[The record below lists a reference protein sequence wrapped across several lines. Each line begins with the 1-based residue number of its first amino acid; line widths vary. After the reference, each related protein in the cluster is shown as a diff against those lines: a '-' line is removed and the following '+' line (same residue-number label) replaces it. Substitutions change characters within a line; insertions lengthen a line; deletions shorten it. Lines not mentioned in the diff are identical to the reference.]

1 MAELVVTG
9 WLRPQLRMDRQELER
24 CRQRWEDIEEM
35 HGWHA
40 CRSTDCSDCE
50 VYREYLEMV
59 EDDVKAIQDRARS
72 AVALTA
78 CCRDGSPAVALRAAA
93 EQRREEERN
102 HNNFMMDFENYVLSK
117 WDSRQG
123 IPTGP
128 RRYENEDWAELMK
141 GNLEVSDSCWVD
153 YVAWV
158 SQGGGDEYFQEDE
171 Q

>member
-35 HGWHA
+35 RGWHA

-59 EDDVKAIQDRARS
+59 EDDEKAIQDRARG

-78 CCRDGSPAVALRAAA
+78 CCRDGSHPVALRAAA
-93 EQRREEERN
+93 EQRRDLERH
-102 HNNFMMDFENYVLSK
+102 HNNYMMDFENWCLSL

-123 IPTGP
+123 IPFGC
-128 RRYENEDWAELMK
+128 RRYENEAWAELMRR
-141 GNLEVSDSCWVD
+141 NLEDSDTTWEEYVEWVK
-153 YVAWV
+153 
-158 SQGGGDEYFQEDE
+158 QGNGDEWFCEE
-171 Q
+171 